1 MTAADLAPQDSS
13 NKSKARLRL
22 WLRLLKAQ
30 RMVEAELRE
39 RLRIEFGSTLP
50 RFDVLSALY
59 RSENGLRMSELSSE
73 LMVSNGN
80 VTGIVDRLVDDG
92 TVVRL
97 PVDGDRRAMRVRLT
111 EKGSLYFRKLA
122 AEHERWVSELFVDF
136 DEQEAAGLASTL
148 QLITDRSESER
159 KAAR

>member
-1 MTAADLAPQDSS
+1 MNLAGMTITDDQS
-13 NKSKARLRL
+13 SKARLRL

-30 RMVEAELRE
+30 RRVEAELRE
-39 RLRIEFGSTLP
+39 RLRTEFGSTLP

-59 RSENGLRMSELSSE
+59 RTRDGLRMSELSDV

-92 TVVRL
+92 TVVRV

-111 EKGSLYFRKLA
+111 KKGADYFQELA
-122 AEHERWVSELFVDF
+122 TIHEGWVSELFAMF
-136 DEQEAAGLASTL
+136 DTDQAEKLANALHAVSDKPVL
-148 QLITDRSESER
+148 KKEISQ
-159 KAAR
+159 